1 MPDVGGTR
9 FHGGGATVDTVDTTH
24 DISNDARRVLY
35 IVMAG
40 AQGGGERPGRTAS
53 SRQGA
58 SRVLPQLPD
67 EEEFAERAARR
78 LEAVADR
85 LEQESRKLRV
95 VDGETLARAQKLR
108 VAAFIVRGEAKV
120 AARREQ
126 LLLRAA
132 GERDKVGLLI

>member
-1 MPDVGGTR
+1 M
-9 FHGGGATVDTVDTTH
+9 
-24 DISNDARRVLY
+24 
-35 IVMAG
+35 
-40 AQGGGERPGRTAS
+40 
-53 SRQGA
+53 
-58 SRVLPQLPD
+58 
-67 EEEFAERAARR
+67 
-78 LEAVADR
+78 EAVADR